1 MVATAREFRSSG
13 AVSAGPFLRA
23 AGRAGFTARGVV
35 YVVIG
40 YLALRIATD
49 GRGPDEADR
58 EGALRQIAAR
68 PGGTLLLWLLVLG
81 FACMTLW
88 RAAAAISHGRQ
99 GGHGGNGGGRRKPGK
114 RLLDAG
120 RAVFYASVCW
130 GTAAFASGTGGGS
143 NSDRASKDRTADAL
157 ALPGGRLLVGA
168 AGLALVGVGAGIA
181 VRAALRTFLR
191 RLDTA
196 SMGRRTRIA
205 VTAIG
210 FAGNTA
216 RGTVFAGVGLFV
228 MTAAVRFDPG
238 RARGVDDTLR
248 SFADT
253 PAGPWLLAVVAVG
266 LLLFGVFSFVSAR
279 RRRF

>member
-1 MVATAREFRSSG
+1 MVATARESRSSG

-40 YLALRIATD
+40 YLALRIAMD

-88 RAAAAISHGRQ
+88 RAAAALSHD
-99 GGHGGNGGGRRKPGK
+99 GHDGGRRKPGK

-143 NSDRASKDRTADAL
+143 NSDRASKDWTADAL

-168 AGLALVGVGAGIA
+168 AGLALVGVGVGIT
-181 VRAALRTFLR
+181 VRAARRTFLR

-196 SMGRRTRIA
+196 SMSRRTRAA
-205 VTAIG
+205 VTGIG
-210 FAGNTA
+210 LAGNAA
-216 RGTVFAGVGLFV
+216 RGVVFAGVGLFV
-228 MTAAVRFDPG
+228 MTAAARFDPG
-238 RARGVDDTLR
+238 RARGIDDTLR

-253 PAGPWLLAVVAVG
+253 PAGPWLLAAVAVG
-266 LLLFGVFSFVSAR
+266 LLLFGVFSFVSAH

>member
-1 MVATAREFRSSG
+1 M
-13 AVSAGPFLRA
+13 RA

-88 RAAAAISHGRQ
+88 RAAAAMSHDE
-99 GGHGGNGGGRRKPGK
+99 HGGGRRKPGK
-114 RLLDAG
+114 RLPDAG

-130 GTAAFASGTGGGS
+130 GTAAFASGTAGGS

-168 AGLALVGVGAGIA
+168 AGLALVGVGVGIA

-191 RLDTA
+191 RLDTV
-196 SMGRRTRIA
+196 SMGRRTRTA

-210 FAGNTA
+210 VAGNAA
-216 RGTVFAGVGLFV
+216 RGVVFAGVGLFAI
-228 MTAAVRFDPG
+228 TAAARYDPG

-248 SFADT
+248 SFTHT
-253 PAGPWLLAVVAVG
+253 PAGPWLLAAVAVG
-266 LLLFGVFSFVSAR
+266 LQLFGVFSFVSAH

>member
-1 MVATAREFRSSG
+1 MVTTARESRSSG

-40 YLALRIATD
+40 YLALRIAMD

-88 RAAAAISHGRQ
+88 RAAAAISHG
-99 GGHGGNGGGRRKPGK
+99 GHGGHGGGRRKPGK

-130 GTAAFASGTGGGS
+130 GTAAFASGAGGGS
-143 NSDRASKDRTADAL
+143 NSDRASKDWTADAL

-168 AGLALVGVGAGIA
+168 AGLALVGVGVGIA

-196 SMGRRTRIA
+196 SMGRRTRTA
-205 VTAIG
+205 VTGIG
-210 FAGNTA
+210 VAGNAA
-216 RGTVFAGVGLFV
+216 RGVVFAGVGVFV
-228 MTAAVRFDPG
+228 MTAAARFDPG
-238 RARGVDDTLR
+238 RARGIDDTLR

-253 PAGPWLLAVVAVG
+253 PAGPWLLGVVAVG